1 MFFSKPKYM
10 VNTVYLSRHGQSV
23 YNTEDRIGGNSDL
36 SKYGST
42 YPKMLLE
49 FMEENEDIDLLKIYT
64 SQLKRTKQTVSLFS
78 NTKIELELLNE
89 INAGDFEDMTYDDI
103 KEKNREEFEKR
114 KLDKF
119 NYQYPNGESYKD
131 LQSRVI
137 GIMKHLH
144 QDFKNDQVS
153 LIVCHNAVLRII
165 YSILM
170 DIPNDEIPYIE
181 IPLHTVFKF
190 ELVNNSYKVS
200 IFDLD

>member
-103 KEKNREEFEKR
+103 KEKNREEFH
-114 KLDKF
+114 KL
-119 NYQYPNGESYKD
+119 
-131 LQSRVI
+131 
-137 GIMKHLH
+137 
-144 QDFKNDQVS
+144 
-153 LIVCHNAVLRII
+153 
-165 YSILM
+165 
-170 DIPNDEIPYIE
+170 
-181 IPLHTVFKF
+181 
-190 ELVNNSYKVS
+190 
-200 IFDLD
+200 